1 MQKYSVMRVLILYIL
16 ITAVWAGYRYFFVLP
31 EWVDEFIA
39 KPIIYLVPVLFVTL
53 SLEKNSIESLGITR
67 HKYWLYALMG
77 LGLGLL
83 LLFES
88 VMTRYFKNGSVQL
101 LSLTPP
107 SLVLNLFIAFA
118 TGLVEEITF
127 RGYFFR
133 RIMWAWDNEI
143 IANILSTVFF
153 TVEHLP
159 LAIFALHY
167 SGMQLVTYS
176 LEIYV
181 LGTIFAYVFARAE
194 TIVPTTIAHTIWNFA
209 NVFIK

>member
-1 MQKYSVMRVLILYIL
+1 MQKYSVMRILFLYIL

-39 KPIIYLVPVLFVTL
+39 KPIIYLVPVLFVSL

-88 VMTRYFKNGSVQL
+88 VLTRYFKNGSVQL
-101 LSLTPP
+101 LSFTPP

-133 RIMWAWDNEI
+133 RIMWTWDNEV

-167 SGMQLVTYS
+167 SGMQLVTTVWKFTS
-176 LEIYV
+176 LV
-181 LGTIFAYVFARAE
+181 PFSRTCLPASKRSVQPPSPTPSGTL
-194 TIVPTTIAHTIWNFA
+194 PMCL
-209 NVFIK
+209 